1 MAGPPTRDAVA
12 SSRLRKLARRSSGPP
27 QGAARPGDGGAQVLA
42 LPERG
47 ETRQIPPDQLAEE
60 QCDLCG
66 APIGARHQ
74 HLLDTSER
82 RLMCACRAC
91 AVLFDRKAAS
101 DGHYRL
107 VPDRR
112 LLIEDFALDEP
123 AWEGFAIPVDMAFF
137 FRNSRLDRVVAF
149 YPGPAG
155 ATESQLGLGSWEE
168 LERANPILG
177 EMEPDVEALLVNR
190 ARGAREHWLVP
201 IDDCYDLVGLMR
213 TRWRGLSGG
222 TEVWQEI
229 GRFFEQ
235 LRGRAKTARREGTT
249 AKATRRAQEPAAEDK
264 EATWQTT

>member
-1 MAGPPTRDAVA
+1 MPAPPRDTVA
-12 SSRLRKLARRSSGPP
+12 SSRLRKLARRLSGPTEG
-27 QGAARPGDGGAQVLA
+27 QAAGGAAQVLA
-42 LPERG
+42 LPGQRAA
-47 ETRQIPPDQLAEE
+47 TRQIPPDQVAEE
-60 QCDLCG
+60 QCELCG

-91 AVLFDRKAAS
+91 GLLFDRKAAS

-112 LLIEDFALDEP
+112 LRIEDFELDE
-123 AWEGFAIPVDMAFF
+123 ARWEGFAIPVDMAFF
-137 FRNSRLDRVVAF
+137 FRNTELDRIVAF

-155 ATESQLGLGSWEE
+155 ATESQLELHSWEE
-168 LERANPILG
+168 LEKANPIVA

-213 TRWRGLSGG
+213 TRWKGLSGG
-222 TEVWQEI
+222 QEVWQEI
-229 GRFFEQ
+229 GRFFDQ
-235 LRGRAKTARREGTT
+235 LGGRAKTVRREGTA
-249 AKATRRAQEPAAEDK
+249 AKATRRAQGPAAEDK
-264 EATWQTT
+264 EAAWPTT